1 MKKTALTIVAVLL
14 LHIAFT
20 QANNSKTFTLD
31 SISKLVIH
39 YLQAK
44 QSDSIYALAG
54 EKFRS
59 QLKKEDF
66 KTISETQVFPLNDFQ
81 HITFIGNENGINKY
95 KVAGT
100 PDLQLLIGL
109 DAANKLETLLI
120 KTFSDN

>member
-1 MKKTALTIVAVLL
+1 MKKTVLTIVALL
-14 LHIAFT
+14 LLYTGFSQT
-20 QANNSKTFTLD
+20 NNSNSSTLD
-31 SISKLVIH
+31 SMAKIIIH

-44 QSDSIYALAG
+44 QPDSIYALGG
-54 EKFRS
+54 ENFRS
-59 QLKKEDF
+59 HIKQEDF

-81 HITFIGNENGINKY
+81 HITYVGNENGINKY